1 MHLYC
6 FYRNGHSTST
16 LSWVA
21 NLLLACF
28 AYFLSSKSDLD
39 IIQDSK
45 GTTNTKVLKIIILI
59 LIRHANIL
67 FSWYIVLML
76 WTIIMTREVFN
87 FLTSIF
93 FQSKTLNKSRKKRA
107 MRFKKSIFFFW
118 NCNHI
123 ITNLYSFKL
132 QMLRPLYSPEVIF
145 G

>member
-107 MRFKKSIFFFW
+107 MRFKKSIFFW

-132 QMLRPLYSPEVIF
+132 QMLRPLYSPEFIF